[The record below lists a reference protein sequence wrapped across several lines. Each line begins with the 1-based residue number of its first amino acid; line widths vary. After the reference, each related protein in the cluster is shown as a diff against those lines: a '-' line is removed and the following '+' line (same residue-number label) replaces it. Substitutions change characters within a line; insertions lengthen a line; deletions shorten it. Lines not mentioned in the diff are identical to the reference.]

1 VPLDALILDFGEV
14 LVRPQSAA
22 SIERMAQLAQLE
34 IDDFRQRYWLH
45 RRDYDSGVLDDEQY
59 WRRVVEGSPLPPD
72 QLSATLEA
80 LMTAD
85 FLSWNDARES
95 VWEIA
100 AAFKAAGGRT
110 AILSNGV
117 PAVMNRVRAAR
128 PLADCFDAVIVSFEV
143 GCAKPE
149 QRIYEICLEKLG
161 VPAASALFV
170 DDRLENLVA
179 AEQLGIRTL
188 HFTGDESV
196 AALREAALKGILRAG
211 RR

>member
-1 VPLDALILDFGEV
+1 MPFDALILDFGEV

-34 IDDFRQRYWLH
+34 IDDFRHRYWLH
-45 RRDYDSGVLDDEQY
+45 RRDYDSGVVSDEDY
-59 WRRVVEGSPLPPD
+59 WRRVLEGTALPAD
-72 QLSATLEA
+72 RIDTVLEA

-85 FLSWNDARES
+85 FLSWNEAREA
-95 VWEIA
+95 VWAIA
-100 AAFKAAGGRT
+100 AAFRQRGGRT

-128 PLADCFDAVIVSFEV
+128 PLAAFFDVVIVSFEV

-149 QRIYEICLEKLG
+149 SRIYELCLAELG
-161 VPAASALFV
+161 VPAGAALFV

-188 HFTGDESV
+188 HFTGEESV
-196 AALREAALKGILRAG
+196 AALEELA